1 MLSVIKYNVLS
12 FKIQSK
18 DCIFSSLI
26 GLNNLLLSD
35 IHKFDRKI
43 QKTAGK
49 VKCLLISGL

>member
-18 DCIFSSLI
+18 DCISSSLI

-43 QKTAGK
+43 QKAAGK